1 MAQALLGQQWDESAP
16 VKTLADGLA
25 VRIPIPKIV
34 EELIELI
41 DHVWTVSES
50 DILPAVKTLMEL
62 EQVLAEPSA
71 ATPIAAMADHPDD
84 IRGKRVAAIVTGAH
98 LSMSLLPDIASTRG
112 LL

>member
-1 MAQALLGQQWDESAP
+1 
-16 VKTLADGLA
+16 
-25 VRIPIPKIV
+25 
-34 EELIELI
+34 
-41 DHVWTVSES
+41 
-50 DILPAVKTLMEL
+50 MEL
-62 EQVLAEPSA
+62 EQVFAEPSA

>member
-1 MAQALLGQQWDESAP
+1 M
-16 VKTLADGLA
+16 DGG
-25 VRIPIPKIV
+25 
-34 EELIELI
+34 
-41 DHVWTVSES
+41 SES
-50 DILPAVKTLMEL
+50 DILPAVKTLMEM

-98 LSMSLLPDIASTRG
+98 LSMSLLPDITSTRG